1 MYQQF
6 NEQFAA
12 ASRQFADAAIRAQR
26 LALDNAEAVVGL
38 QLSVF
43 EQNAA
48 AGLAWLEEAGNAR
61 DFEALKAVSQKG
73 AQIARENTERA
84 LGVGREVLERNV
96 KTGEAL
102 AGIAKSQAE
111 TAVAQARENVETA
124 TQAATKAARAK

>member
-84 LGVGREVLERNV
+84 LGVGREVLERNL

-102 AGIAKSQAE
+102 AGIAKVQAE

>member
-1 MYQQF
+1 MYQQI

-12 ASRQFADAAIRAQR
+12 ASRQFADAAVRAQR

-38 QLSVF
+38 QLAAF

-48 AGLAWLEEAGNAR
+48 AGLAWLEEAGAAR

-73 AQIARENTERA
+73 VQIARENTERA
-84 LGVGREVLERNV
+84 LGVGREVLERNL

-102 AGIAKSQAE
+102 AGIAKTQAE
-111 TAVAQARENVETA
+111 SAVAQAREGVDEVTK
-124 TQAATKAARAK
+124 AAAKAARAK

>member
-48 AGLAWLEEAGNAR
+48 AGMAWLEEAGNAR
-61 DFEALKAVSQKG
+61 DLEALKAVSQKG

-84 LGVGREVLERNV
+84 LGVGREVLERNL

-102 AGIAKSQAE
+102 AGIAKAQAE
-111 TAVAQARENVETA
+111 TVVAQAREGVEEA
-124 TQAATKAARAK
+124 TKAATKAARAK